1 MEIQES
7 ARHIFGHK
15 DEPPGME
22 GKRDVLANRD
32 IYSLAMDSLSDW
44 VGGRNVALAY
54 FNFRHRRRGAFM
66 GEYAGLRT

>member
-22 GKRDVLANRD
+22 GKQEVLVNRD
-32 IYSLAMDSLSDW
+32 ICSLAMDSLSDW
-44 VGGRNVALAY
+44 ARGRNVALAY
-54 FNFRHRRRGAFM
+54 FNFRRRRGAFM